1 MKNLAKKVFNN
12 LIKKKLK
19 ISIAES
25 CTGGLLASKITSL
38 KGSSKIFSLG
48 IIAYSN
54 QSKIKTLKIS
64 KKIIKRNGA
73 VSMQVCLAML
83 KNVSK
88 ISKTKIAVSITGIA
102 GPAGGT
108 TKKPVGLVYIG
119 IKNGKKIK
127 INKYLFKKNK
137 RNYIQKA
144 AVKESLKLILNII
157 K

>member
-1 MKNLAKKVFNN
+1 MKNLAIKVFNN

-102 GPAGGT
+102 GPGGGT
-108 TKKPVGLVYIG
+108 RKKPVGLVYIG